1 MSLIKEVKKQLGKL
15 YSYEQFIT
23 EKEVRRLKKIN
34 PQRFDLMTV
43 ASLTAGYVK
52 IEISIYKW
60 DGQLQLGYDV
70 FVKDEP
76 DTPEWICYDS
86 PSDEVII
93 KESAMLA
100 VLDRVVKEKE
110 LSYTECCFERIDG
123 RLVKKKSEKI
133 NGVSSPVS
141 PRKAK

>member
-1 MSLIKEVKKQLGKL
+1 MSLVRELKNQLGKL
-15 YSYEQFIT
+15 YSYEQYIT

-34 PQRFDLMTV
+34 PPQFDLMPV
-43 ASLTAGYVK
+43 CSLTAGYVK
-52 IEISIYKW
+52 IEASIYKW
-60 DGQLQLGYDV
+60 DGKLQLGYDV

-86 PSDEVII
+86 PSDEVVI
-93 KESAMLA
+93 KESALLA

-123 RLVKKKSEKI
+123 RLVKKKPKKI
-133 NGVSSPVS
+133 NAVSSPVS
-141 PRKAK
+141 PCKEN